1 MIEKVVGLG
10 DLLVSLSPDGYNR
23 FLQTDHF
30 HVSYTGAEANVVVSL
45 SQLGMKTAYLTRV
58 PAHEIGQS
66 AVNALQRFGVDCS
79 DVAHGGDRIG
89 VLYLEKG
96 AAQRP
101 SKVIYDRLGSGICE
115 ATVADFDFDHA
126 FRDAGWLHFT
136 GITPALSDKT
146 AELCAEACRVAKEKG
161 LTVSCDLNY
170 RKKLWSTEKANRVM
184 SGLLPYVDVLIA
196 NEEDA
201 DKVLGIRARNT
212 DVDAGKIDATGYIDV
227 AKQIVDRF
235 GVSCVATT
243 LRESISASDN
253 RWSAMLYRDGQAYF
267 SRKYDIHIVNRVG
280 GGDSFSAGLIYAL
293 CHEFDSQKAIE
304 FATAASCLKHS
315 IEDDFNLVSYDEV
328 VTLMEGDGS
337 GRVRR

>member
-1 MIEKVVGLG
+1 MMNKVVGLG
-10 DLLVSLSPDGYNR
+10 DLLVSLSPMGYNR
-23 FLQTDHF
+23 FVQTDTF
-30 HVSYTGAEANVVVSL
+30 HAFYTGAEANVVVSL

-58 PAHEIGQS
+58 PEHEIGQS
-66 AVNALQRFGVDCS
+66 AVNALQRYGVDCS
-79 DVAHGGDRIG
+79 DIARGGDRIG

-115 ATVADFDFDHA
+115 AEPEMFDFDHA
-126 FRDAGWLHFT
+126 FRDADWLHFT
-136 GITPALSDKT
+136 GITPALSDRT
-146 AELCAEACRVAKEKG
+146 AKLCEVACKKAKEKG
-161 LTVSCDLNY
+161 MKISCDLNY

-184 SGLLPYVDVLIA
+184 TGLLSYVDVLIA

-201 DKVLGIRARNT
+201 DKVLGIRAQNT
-212 DVDAGKIDATGYIDV
+212 DVNAGKINAVGYIDV
-227 AKQIVDRF
+227 AKQIEARF
-235 GVSCVATT
+235 GIHCVATT

-253 RWSAMLYRDGQAYF
+253 RWSAMLYRNGEAFF
-267 SRKYDIHIVNRVG
+267 SKKYDIHIVNRVG

-293 CHEFDSQKAIE
+293 CHDFDSQKAIE

-315 IEDDFNLVSYDEV
+315 IEDDFNLVSYGEV
-328 VTLMEGDGS
+328 VALMEGDGS